1 MNIIGSGGGG
11 QEASFLCLQRI
22 WSDPSS
28 VSMCMC
34 VWSSACMCDRESKNV
49 HDKNVSNL
57 FQSLLMNA
65 EAAKRIWKKKRG
77 KLSQVGGGGEEGN
90 AADQVVTCLGI
101 KIKGR

>member
-65 EAAKRIWKKKRG
+65 EAAKRIWKKKGGNSLKWGVEGRRG
-77 KLSQVGGGGEEGN
+77 MQ
-90 AADQVVTCLGI
+90 QI
-101 KIKGR
+101 KW